1 VDPPEDPRIEE
12 LLRAARRKKAMAFA
26 VIGAFVVFA
35 GVIMLGLLLQQNV
48 DANNTAGTR
57 SGGGYQLMVVAGGGV
72 VIGIACLIV
81 AVRTVRERS

>member
-1 VDPPEDPRIEE
+1 VDPHEDPRIHA
-12 LLRAARRKKAMAFA
+12 LLRTSRRKRAMAFA

-48 DANNTAGTR
+48 DANNVAGSR

-72 VIGIACLIV
+72 IVGIGCLIA

>member
-1 VDPPEDPRIEE
+1 VDPNEDPRIEE
-12 LLRAARRKKAMAFA
+12 PLPATRRKKAMAFA

-35 GVIMLGLLLQQNV
+35 SVIMLGLLLQQNV
-48 DANNTAGTR
+48 DANNAGG

-72 VIGIACLIV
+72 VVGIVCLLA

>member
-1 VDPPEDPRIEE
+1 VDPNEDPRIEE
-12 LLRAARRKKAMAFA
+12 LLRSTRRKKAIALA

-48 DANNTAGTR
+48 DPNNAGGSR
-57 SGGGYQLMVVAGGGV
+57 SGGGYQLMIVAGGGV
-72 VIGIACLIV
+72 VVGIGCLIA

>member
-1 VDPPEDPRIEE
+1 VDPNEDPRIEE
-12 LLRAARRKKAMAFA
+12 LLRSTRRKKAIAFA

-48 DANNTAGTR
+48 DPNNAGGSR
-57 SGGGYQLMVVAGGGV
+57 SGGGYQLMIVAGGGV
-72 VIGIACLIV
+72 VVGIGCLIA

>member
-1 VDPPEDPRIEE
+1 VDPHEDPRIEE
-12 LLRAARRKKAMAFA
+12 LLRASRRKKAMAFA

-48 DANNTAGTR
+48 DANNVAGSR
-57 SGGGYQLMVVAGGGV
+57 RGGGYQLMVVAGGGV
-72 VIGIACLIV
+72 VVGIGCLIA